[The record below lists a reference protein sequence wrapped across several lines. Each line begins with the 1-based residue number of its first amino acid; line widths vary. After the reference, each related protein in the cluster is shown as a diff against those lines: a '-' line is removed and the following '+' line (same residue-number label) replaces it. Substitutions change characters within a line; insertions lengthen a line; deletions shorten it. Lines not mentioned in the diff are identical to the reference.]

1 VVREFVRAAYGRAWA
16 WAMLVTGLY
25 GLLALALPE
34 HQGAHLRL
42 PELPEPVWW
51 IIGAG
56 VFILAP
62 YLAYRQ
68 QRLSALHRPII
79 PRGLKLVVR
88 QPSIDGSWRSFTPLA
103 ALLLLD
109 VDPATPASERLASD
123 AKSSPLPL
131 SIEG

>member
-1 VVREFVRAAYGRAWA
+1 MVKRSWTVDRNGRAWTITVLSIA
-16 WAMLVTGLY
+16 EAEEED
-25 GLLALALPE
+25 AR
-34 HQGAHLRL
+34 LR
-42 PELPEPVWW
+42 
-51 IIGAG
+51 
-56 VFILAP
+56 
-62 YLAYRQ
+62 
-68 QRLSALHRPII
+68 
-79 PRGLKLVVR
+79 LVVR